1 VLLSGIDT
9 PETKKPG
16 YSVGCGGPE
25 ATQFA
30 QDTLVGRRVSI
41 ITDSSQDIHDRY
53 GRTLAYVDR
62 ADGWDYSIE
71 SARAGV
77 VRDYVYENH
86 PAQRYPQIAAAEQD
100 AKQAGRGLRGP
111 PCFGHTESIPT

>member
-1 VLLSGIDT
+1 MT
-9 PETKKPG
+9 
-16 YSVGCGGPE
+16 
-25 ATQFA
+25 
-30 QDTLVGRRVSI
+30 
-41 ITDSSQDIHDRY
+41 RY

-100 AKQAGRGLRGP
+100 AKQAGRGLWAHRALATPNRYRPKGAAA
-111 PCFGHTESIPT
+111 CFQ

>member
-1 VLLSGIDT
+1 VRLLGIDT
-9 PETKKPG
+9 AEIKKPG

-30 QDTLVGRRVSI
+30 QDTLVGQRVSI

-62 ADGWDYSIE
+62 ADGWNYSIE

-77 VRDYVYENH
+77 ARD
-86 PAQRYPQIAAAEQD
+86 
-100 AKQAGRGLRGP
+100 
-111 PCFGHTESIPT
+111 